1 MKNLK
6 KTGKRFFALFLSL
19 VLALGI
25 MQTSALAGTFDSVTV
40 HFRVFD
46 ESTGQ
51 VYELD
56 KTDTAYASQT
66 TSWQS
71 APYKVPN
78 LSTLIPSGASFGRV
92 TKATATNVQTYESF
106 NQGTTI
112 YFSTNANSGTITYWV
127 NWYKTGSGSGT
138 GSNQNENVDIGTGG
152 RYSWTQYIRYHSNY
166 PDGTDY
172 TYTVAY
178 NIQSYTNMY
187 NTFGNVIKTLA
198 GVGFS
203 VPSGYSAKTP
213 VWNTAKNGS
222 GTGYAP
228 NSNYVFYQSQA
239 NKTLDLYAQYEATGG
254 TPATPVTL
262 TYMDGSTIYRTISG
276 FLAGDPVTVIDCT
289 TEKEG
294 YTFEGWSEDESAT
307 TVKYKAD
314 DKFNIEKNTTLYAV
328 WKENTPAPTT
338 TTLTVSK
345 IVTGDLTANQLPADF
360 KATVTLQNTTAGTS
374 ETYEL
379 TKGDLEW
386 TKEISLDAAYSV
398 MVSESNYTLDNYDCS
413 TNGKSATGVS
423 AMGSGS
429 MWFFTIAAGT
439 TNPVCTVENNYTSK
453 IPTILLPPTLKM
465 ELQRKDADGNWVTVA
480 DGSSDVTETVYP
492 NETVQYVITVT
503 NPNNASLGKK
513 FVINTLDALLEMKE
527 GTCKG
532 VLTVNGNSTELN
544 AIQTLP
550 GEGIYGME
558 KTWEI
563 EDFGANGVFTI
574 TYEAVIKGNVSSV
587 LTNEVEVK
595 DTVEDYQAY
604 SANTD
609 SLQSVPSVAISVLVS
624 PPSTETTDSQ
634 VSDTDALSDDSGLGV

>member
-6 KTGKRFFALFLSL
+6 KNGKRFFALFLSL
-19 VLALGI
+19 VMALGI
-25 MQTSALAGTFDSVTV
+25 MQVTALAGTFDSVTV
-40 HFRVFD
+40 NFRVFD

-92 TKATATNVQTYESF
+92 TKATATNVQTYQSF
-106 NQGTTI
+106 NEGTTI

-138 GSNQNENVDIGTGG
+138 GSNQNENVNIGTGG

-178 NIQSYTNMY
+178 NIQSYSNMY
-187 NTFGNVIKTLA
+187 NTFGQVIKTLA

-239 NKTLDLYAQYEATGG
+239 NKTLDLYAQYEAEGG

-262 TYMDGSTIYRTISG
+262 TYMDGDTVYRTISG

-294 YTFEGWSEDESAT
+294 YTFKGWDTSANAT
-307 TVKYKAD
+307 
-314 DKFNIEKNTTLYAV
+314 NIVYAAGSTFQIMGNTTLYAV
-328 WKENTPAPTT
+328 WEENTPVPTT
-338 TTLTVSK
+338 TTLTVRK
-345 IVTGDLTANQLPADF
+345 TVTGDLTANDLPADF
-360 KATVTLQNTTAGTS
+360 SATVTLQNTTTGTS
-374 ETYEL
+374 ETHVL
-379 TKGDLEW
+379 TKGDLVW
-386 TKEISLDAAYSV
+386 TPEISLDAAYSV

-413 TNGKSATGVS
+413 TSGKSATGVA
-423 AMGSGS
+423 AMGSGA
-429 MWFFTIAAGT
+429 MWFFTITKGA

-453 IPTILLPPTLKM
+453 IPTTLLPPTLKM
-465 ELQRKDADGNWVTVA
+465 ELQRKDANDNWVTVA

-492 NETVQYVITVT
+492 NETVRYVITVT

-513 FVINTLDALLEMKE
+513 FVVNTLDALLEMKE
-527 GTCKG
+527 ETCTG
-532 VLTVNGNSTELN
+532 VLTVNGISTELS

-563 EDFGANGVFTI
+563 ENFGANGVFTI

-624 PPSTETTDSQ
+624 PPSTDTTDSQ
-634 VSDTDALSDDSGLGV
+634 ISDTDALSDDSGLGV